1 MIQQIASIGSSPVMP
16 WLIIIVAAICALVS
30 VIKHQR
36 DNQKTAK
43 ELESL
48 RSAKE
53 KQELILPELEQA
65 ITLMYKGQIK
75 DARTKLCRL
84 RNTLA

>member
-1 MIQQIASIGSSPVMP
+1 MP
-16 WLIIIVAAICALVS
+16 WLIIVVLALCALAS
-30 VIKHQR
+30 VIRHQR
-36 DNQKTAK
+36 DNQKNEK

-48 RSAKE
+48 RTAKE
-53 KQELILPELEQA
+53 KQALILPELEQA